1 MKRTKTVNTRSV
13 IIIAISFLS
22 VIFFTFS
29 GCRNKG
35 SQSTSGDDEI
45 VIEQEESKEQVLKE
59 MTDYPLPTSFE
70 VTKLLID
77 AGAGYILDLCNR
89 TENIDTYINLK
100 SKALNLGVYG
110 ADLSYAATYNQTQ
123 ETMQYLEATSK
134 LINDLQISSGFN
146 QTLVN
151 RVENNLDNVDSLII
165 IISDSF
171 YNTYEYLSE
180 NEQDNISVLVLAGSW
195 IEALYITTQ
204 ISIISMNNEKI
215 VQIISDQKSTLGKLI
230 EVMEPIKDDPMVKDT
245 FTSLQELK
253 ETFDSTD
260 VPITKEQL
268 DALIEKT
275 ESVRSKIV

>member
-1 MKRTKTVNTRSV
+1 MKQLKTVTARSV
-13 IIIAISFLS
+13 LLITSSLIFM
-22 VIFFTFS
+22 IFFSFS
-29 GCRNKG
+29 GCKNKS
-35 SQSTSGDDEI
+35 SQSSDFEDDI
-45 VIEQEESKEQVLKE
+45 VIEESDSKEQVLQE
-59 MTDYPLPTSFE
+59 ITDYPLPTAFE

-89 TENIDTYINLK
+89 TDNLDKYINLQ

-134 LINDLQISSGFN
+134 LINDLQISTGFN
-146 QTLVN
+146 QSLVT
-151 RVENNLDNVDSLII
+151 RVEDNLDNVDSLII

-171 YNTYEYLSE
+171 YSTYEYLVE
-180 NEQDNISVLVLAGSW
+180 NEQDNISVLVMAGSW

-215 VQIISDQKSTLGKLI
+215 VEIISDQSSTLDKLI
-230 EVMEPIKDDPMVKDT
+230 DVIEPIKNDPMLQDIYSSLNELNTHFDNADDP
-245 FTSLQELK
+245 F
-253 ETFDSTD
+253 
-260 VPITKEQL
+260 TKEQL

-275 ESVRSKIV
+275 ESIRSKIV